1 MKQREEAEK
10 NREKSKMMNWLV
22 RRKMDDDDCGEMV
35 IEKSDVELNVVD
47 VIGEVSQG
55 KLESK
60 KLDIMT
66 VGSENSRGGN
76 VGGAGD
82 KEARE
87 RETVVDKDK

>member
-1 MKQREEAEK
+1 
-10 NREKSKMMNWLV
+10 
-22 RRKMDDDDCGEMV
+22 MDDDECGEMV

-55 KLESK
+55 NLESN

-66 VGSENSRGGN
+66 VGAENSRGGN

-87 RETVVDKDK
+87 RETVVDKDKNLCCFHSV